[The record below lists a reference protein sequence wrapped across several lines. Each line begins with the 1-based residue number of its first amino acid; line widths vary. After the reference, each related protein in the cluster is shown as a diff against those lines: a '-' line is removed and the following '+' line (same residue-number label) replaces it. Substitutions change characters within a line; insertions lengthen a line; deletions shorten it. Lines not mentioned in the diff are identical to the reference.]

1 MLIMTKLRSF
11 LLSLCAATIAPAFA
25 LAAADQLP
33 ISQPNTALL
42 QPADPDAIETPP
54 ADKSGKDAKSVDRG
68 PITGR
73 ANRVAIINFGPP
85 SSWNGKFGDTVGI
98 QVNNKAFKDAIPLLE
113 KDKVDTVVIR
123 VNSGGG
129 LVYEMLQLQE
139 TFEKYKEKFRTVV
152 WIESAISAAV
162 MGPWVIEEFYMMPEG
177 NMGAATMW
185 SGNMEAGK
193 GAGLEQIFIAM
204 EKASLSGKK
213 DNKVMRAM
221 QVMAP
226 LSANVD
232 ENGRVTF
239 FQDTSGQYLINPENR
254 VLTLNAADAVKYGIA
269 KGIAGTREE
278 LAKAMGLNEVEWA
291 GEDAT
296 KLIDR
301 SIRDNDRIQNQLN
314 DTMGRYNNSVSAAA
328 GMNGNRRRQEVG
340 IARQRLAEI
349 RRLVKTNPTI
359 GLMGGIGDEWFAK
372 QEDILRDLNKG
383 P

>member
-1 MLIMTKLRSF
+1 MTKLRSF
-11 LLSLCAATIAPAFA
+11 LLSLCAAAITPVFA
-25 LAAADQLP
+25 LAAIDQQP
-33 ISQPNTALL
+33 ISVPHAALL
-42 QPADPDAIETPP
+42 QPADPDAIATPP
-54 ADKSGKDAKSVDRG
+54 ADKSGKDGKTVDRG

-73 ANRVAIINFGPP
+73 ANRVAMINFGPP
-85 SSWNGKFGDTVGI
+85 SSWNGKFGDMVGV

-113 KDKVDTVVIR
+113 KDKVDTVIIR

-129 LVYEMLQLQE
+129 LVYEMLQFQE

-152 WIESAISAAV
+152 WVESAISAAV
-162 MGPWVIEEFYMMPEG
+162 MAPWVIEEFYMMPEG
-177 NMGAATMW
+177 NMGATTMW
-185 SGNMEAGK
+185 SGNLQAGK

-254 VLTLNAADAVKYGIA
+254 VLTLNAADAIKFGLA
-269 KGIAGTREE
+269 KGIASTREE
-278 LAKAMGLNEVEWA
+278 LVKAMGLNEVEWV

-296 KLIDR
+296 KLVDR
-301 SIRDNDRIQNQLN
+301 SIRDNDRIQNQLT
-314 DTMGRYNNSVSAAA
+314 DTMGRYNNSIAAA
-328 GMNGNRRRQEVG
+328 GGMNGNRRRQEVG
-340 IARQRLAEI
+340 VARQRLAEI
-349 RRLVKTNPTI
+349 RRLIKTNPTI
-359 GLMGGIGDEWFAK
+359 GLMAGISDEWFTK

>member
-1 MLIMTKLRSF
+1 MKNLR
-11 LLSLCAATIAPAFA
+11 LLTVSLLAACWLALGGAPALARTPAPSSPAATPAPAP
-25 LAAADQLP
+25 AAPA
-33 ISQPNTALL
+33 SAK
-42 QPADPDAIETPP
+42 PADG
-54 ADKSGKDAKSVDRG
+54 GKDAEKDRG
-68 PITGR
+68 PVTGR

-85 SSWNGKFGDTVGI
+85 SSWGGKFGDMVGV

-113 KDKVDTVVIR
+113 KDKVDTVIIR

-139 TFEKYKEKFRTVV
+139 TFEEYKKKFRTAV

-177 NMGAATMW
+177 NMGSATMW
-185 SGNMEAGK
+185 SGAMQAGS
-193 GAGLEQIFIAM
+193 GAGLEQMFIAM

-213 DNKVMRAM
+213 DFKVMRAM

-226 LSANVD
+226 LSANID

-239 FQDTSGQYLINPENR
+239 FQDLSGQYIINPEGR
-254 VLTLNAADAVKYGIA
+254 VLTMNAADAVKFGIA

-278 LAKAMGLNEVEWA
+278 LVKAMGLTEVEWA

-296 KLIDR
+296 ALIDR
-301 SIRDNDRIQNQLN
+301 SIRDNDRIQNQFQ
-314 DTMGRYNNSVSAAA
+314 DTMGRYQNAVSAAQ
-328 GMNGNRRRQEVG
+328 GMQGTRRRQEVG
-340 IARQRLAEI
+340 VARQRLAEL
-349 RRLVKTNPTI
+349 RRMTRINPTI
-359 GLMGGIGDEWFAK
+359 GLMANVNDDWFAT
-372 QEDILRDLNKG
+372 QEDMLRELNKG